1 MSREWGIYPEDH
13 EPRQWWGA
21 RAIIKNKRM
30 VLLPDRQNY
39 ERSDEVSNTDKDDM
53 FWWMKNVMDAALREQ
68 CRLGKFREW
77 DDLFVLESESGRFHC
92 EATPK
97 NSGGGY
103 LYIGVWEANK

>member
-1 MSREWGIYPEDH
+1 MSREWGIYPKNH

-21 RAIIKNKRM
+21 RAIIERGKM

-39 ERSDEVSNTDKDDM
+39 ESDGATSTDKEDM
-53 FWWMKNVMDAALREQ
+53 FWWMENVMDAALQEQ
-68 CRLGKFREW
+68 CKLGKFCEW

-97 NSGGGY
+97 NSGGSY
-103 LYIGVWEANK
+103 LYIGVWEK